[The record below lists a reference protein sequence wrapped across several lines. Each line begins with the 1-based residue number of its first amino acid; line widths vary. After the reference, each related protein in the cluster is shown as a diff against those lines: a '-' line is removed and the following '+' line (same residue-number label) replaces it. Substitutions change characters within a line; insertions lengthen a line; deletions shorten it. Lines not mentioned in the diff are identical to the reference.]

1 MNHNWTLEFVSPLAV
16 KEIKKLPP
24 ELQADFLHIA
34 ELLMEFGPDNAG
46 LPHTRPVQGKL
57 WEMRLKSREN
67 IARSIYY
74 LGSSKKIV
82 ILHSFIKKTQKTPVG
97 AIKIAKTRLKESVH
111 DQI

>member
-1 MNHNWTLEFVSPLAV
+1 MKHIWTLEFVSPLAV

-34 ELLMEFGPDNAG
+34 ELLIEFGPSNVG

-57 WEMRLKSREN
+57 WEIRLKGRDN

-82 ILHSFIKKTQKTPVG
+82 ILHSFIKKTQKTPAG
-97 AIKIAKTRLKESVH
+97 AIKVAQTRLKESMY